1 MIIELPFPP
10 MDLFPNRAQGHHWG
24 KLYKI
29 KSDYRDACTWIAKSQ
44 KKEWKHDGNEI
55 HLRLTYVMPD
65 KRMRDADNCLAASKA
80 ALDGL
85 SDALMVND
93 KLFQPIEI
101 RREFGTKAIAKLIV
115 EIKE

>member
-10 MDLFPNRAQGHHWG
+10 MDLFPNRAQGRHWG
-24 KLYKI
+24 SLYKT
-29 KSDYRDACTWIAKSQ
+29 KSDYRDACTLIAKT
-44 KKEWKHDGNEI
+44 KTHGWKHDGWDI
-55 HLRLTYVMPD
+55 HLKLTYVMPD

-93 KLFQPIEI
+93 KFFQPIEI
-101 RREFGTKAIAKLIV
+101 RRVFGTKATAKLIV
-115 EIKE
+115 EI

>member
-1 MIIELPFPP
+1 MKIELDFPP
-10 MDLFPNRAQGHHWG
+10 MDLFPNRAQGRHWG
-24 KLYKI
+24 ALYKI
-29 KSDYRDACTWIAKSQ
+29 KSDYRDACTWLAKSQ
-44 KKEWKHDGNEI
+44 LNGWKHDGKSEI
-55 HLRLTYVMPD
+55 HLKLTYIMPD

-101 RREFGTKAIAKLIV
+101 RREFGTKATAKLVI
-115 EIKE
+115 EI

>member
-1 MIIELPFPP
+1 VIIELPFPP
-10 MDLFPNRAQGHHWG
+10 MDLFPNRAQGRHWG
-24 KLYKI
+24 ALYKI
-29 KSDYRDACTWIAKSQ
+29 KSDYRDACTWVAKSQ
-44 KKEWKHDGNEI
+44 RNGWKHNGDEI
-55 HLRLTYVMPD
+55 HLKLTYVMPD

-101 RREFGTKAIAKLIV
+101 RRVFGTKATAKLIV
-115 EIKE
+115 EI